1 MGMAI
6 ADHEGLTGISV
17 RTIATDNKISNRL
30 MLKKSYKFLIYLYIL
45 RIFLDLVH
53 FVLSETLI
61 YYQAN

>member
-6 ADHEGLTGISV
+6 ADHEGLTGFSV
-17 RTIATDNKISNRL
+17 RTIATDYKISNRL